1 MKNTIRTIAVA
12 ALAATLVG
20 CSSSSTTTS
29 TAATSS
35 SEDKKIVIGA
45 TAVPHAEILNDVVKE
60 KVEAEGYELEVV
72 EFTDYIQPNTALEE
86 GELDANYFET
96 LRYLDEENEERG
108 LHLVAVAGVHL
119 EPMGIYSKTIDSLD
133 SIPDGATVAIPN
145 DGSNESR
152 ALKLLAD
159 NGLITLKDADLYTL
173 EDIDKNPYNFEF
185 YEQEAA
191 SLSRNLDD
199 VDIEVINGN
208 YALEADLN
216 PATDALAAEET
227 DTEDAKQYINYLV
240 VREGNEESDKTKVL
254 IEALQSDE
262 VEQYIEE
269 NYSGSVIPAFVTVE

>member
-1 MKNTIRTIAVA
+1 MKTTIRTIAVA

-199 VDIEVINGN
+199 VDIAVINGN

>member
-1 MKNTIRTIAVA
+1 MKTTIRTIAVA